1 VKAGYHFAARSG
13 TINAIYQ
20 LDGRNTMQ
28 TTRRRMIVTMTGA
41 VAAALAPGRIS
52 AQANSQ
58 SHGEQPMSSPNA
70 PKNQNAPVGL
80 DGSEIPVHSGGR
92 QLAPVTWVEIK
103 SEAQK
108 ILDIATDFKW
118 QVDRANLAA
127 TLPLL
132 LIQEAHTLEKMAKQI
147 QDHMK
152 R

>member
-1 VKAGYHFAARSG
+1 
-13 TINAIYQ
+13 
-20 LDGRNTMQ
+20 MP

-41 VAAALAPGRIS
+41 VAALAAQPIS
-52 AQANSQ
+52 ARSSVLQAGRVSP
-58 SHGEQPMSSPNA
+58 QPLPSSNA
-70 PKNQNAPVGL
+70 PLNQNAPVGL
-80 DGSEIPVHSGGR
+80 DGSGIPVRNGER
-92 QLAPVTWVEIK
+92 QLPPVTWAQIK

-132 LIQEAHTLEKMAKQI
+132 LIQEAHSLEKLAKQI

>member
-1 VKAGYHFAARSG
+1 
-13 TINAIYQ
+13 
-20 LDGRNTMQ
+20 MQ

-41 VAAALAPGRIS
+41 VAAALATRPVS
-52 AQANSQ
+52 AHANGYQARPAPPQPLQ
-58 SHGEQPMSSPNA
+58 SANA
-70 PKNQNAPVGL
+70 PLNQNAPVGL
-80 DGSEIPVHSGGR
+80 DGSGIPVRNGER
-92 QLAPVTWVEIK
+92 QLPPVTWVQIK

-118 QVDRANLAA
+118 QVDRANLTA

-132 LIQEAHTLEKMAKQI
+132 LIQEAHSLEKLAKQI

>member
-1 VKAGYHFAARSG
+1 
-13 TINAIYQ
+13 
-20 LDGRNTMQ
+20 MQ

-41 VAAALAPGRIS
+41 VGALAAQTIS
-52 AQANSQ
+52 ARSSVLQAGRVSP
-58 SHGEQPMSSPNA
+58 QPLPSANA
-70 PKNQNAPVGL
+70 PLNQNAPVGL
-80 DGSEIPVHSGGR
+80 DGSGIPVRSGER
-92 QLAPVTWVEIK
+92 QLPPVTWAQIK

-132 LIQEAHTLEKMAKQI
+132 LIQEAHSLEKLAKQI

>member
-1 VKAGYHFAARSG
+1 
-13 TINAIYQ
+13 
-20 LDGRNTMQ
+20 MQ

-41 VAAALAPGRIS
+41 AAAALTARPLSAHSNGYQARPAPPQPLPS
-52 AQANSQ
+52 A
-58 SHGEQPMSSPNA
+58 NA
-70 PKNQNAPVGL
+70 PLNQNVPVGL
-80 DGSEIPVHSGGR
+80 DGSGIPVRNGER
-92 QLAPVTWVEIK
+92 QLPPVTWAQIK

-132 LIQEAHTLEKMAKQI
+132 LIQEAHSLEKLAKQI